1 MSISGWKWA
10 AAWASAGAALA
21 GFVVA
26 AWLGPMQSVPR
37 VQAVS
42 SLADESFAACT
53 AHVEGGVEGFFILDF
68 ETGDLS
74 GGVINPATSK
84 FVRSYRHNV
93 LKDLEFKGG
102 KVKNPRF
109 LMTAGMGDFAG
120 NAATTMARSVLY
132 VTDVSTGV
140 TVAYGIPWSAQQ
152 AAAGA
157 GATNQLLPL
166 DKARPRG
173 GKAP

>member
-21 GFVVA
+21 GFVVG

-42 SLADESFAACT
+42 SLAEESFVACT
-53 AHVEGGVEGFFILDF
+53 APVDGVNEGFFILDF

-74 GGVINPATSK
+74 GGVINSSSSK
-84 FVRSYRHNV
+84 FVRSYRYNV
-93 LKDLEFKGG
+93 LNDLGFKAGR
-102 KVKNPRF
+102 VKKPKF
-109 LMTAGMGDFAG
+109 LLLPGLMAFAAPAG
-120 NAATTMARSVLY
+120 NQLGTSVLY

-140 TVAYGIPWSAQQ
+140 TMAYGIPWNSQQ
-152 AAAGA
+152 AGAAGV
-157 GATNQLLPL
+157 QELVPL
-166 DKARPRG
+166 DIAKPRG
-173 GKAP
+173 GGAP

>member
-10 AAWASAGAALA
+10 AAWASAGAAIA
-21 GFVVA
+21 GLVVG
-26 AWLGPMQSVPR
+26 AWLGSLQSVPR

-93 LKDLEFKGG
+93 LKDLGFKAGR
-102 KVKNPRF
+102 VKKPKF
-109 LMTAGMGDFAG
+109 LMLSGGMSYAGP
-120 NAATTMARSVLY
+120 AANTLGGSVLY

-140 TVAYGIPWSAQQ
+140 TVAYGIPWNSQQ
-152 AAAGA
+152 AGAAGV
-157 GATNQLLPL
+157 QELVPL
-166 DKARPRG
+166 DIAKPRG
-173 GKAP
+173 GGAP